1 MKVTPTA
8 GISRLASLIVL
19 ISAVLALWLI
29 AGCGTT
35 SGTGGG
41 GYGADAGPWPSSPTR
56 ATPTTGS
63 SSTERVPDAALTVL
77 LRGKTAEDQ
86 VIELDV
92 TQVELKFG
100 DQWVPVANREAIA
113 KIESLPLRVTKGGI
127 TAMLAAPKTKVQ
139 KRKYTHLRLRFDDRK
154 TKLAQGEKK
163 LPLTLQ
169 ATLELG
175 EWTPDEKT
183 LNTLTVN
190 IDGTKVSATGNS
202 ATLPAAAITA
212 AKGAAAAGVSGKIVP
227 ALPTARVEAYWGD
240 TKFVIGSASPSAQ
253 DGSFQIP
260 DLPAG
265 PYRLAIVTP
274 GYHRDDPPKAPLLL
288 EDKVVL
294 LGDIRML
301 KDVEAQ

>member
-1 MKVTPTA
+1 MRATFFIGLA
-8 GISRLASLIVL
+8 GA
-19 ISAVLALWLI
+19 ALALFFL

-35 SGTGGG
+35 TGGTGG
-41 GYGADAGPWPSSPTR
+41 GYGADAGPWPSSPART
-56 ATPTTGS
+56 TPTAAGNPS
-63 SSTERVPDAALTVL
+63 AAQVPNAALVVL
-77 LRGKTAEDQ
+77 LRGKASEEQ
-86 VIELDV
+86 ALELDIA
-92 TQVELKFG
+92 QIDLKYG
-100 DQWVPVANREAIA
+100 DQWVTVTNREAIA
-113 KIESLPLRVTKGGI
+113 KIESLPLRMTKGSL
-127 TAMLAAPKTKVQ
+127 TAMLAGPKTTVP

-154 TKLAQGEKK
+154 TKLVAGEKK

-183 LNTLTVN
+183 INTLTVSV
-190 IDGTKVSATGNS
+190 DGAKVTATGNS
-202 ATLPAAAITA
+202 ATLPADAISV
-212 AKGAAAAGVSGKIVP
+212 AKGTAAAGVSGKIVP

-240 TKFVIGSASPSAQ
+240 TKVVIGSAVPSAQ

-265 PYRLAIVTP
+265 AYRLAIVTP
-274 GYHRDDPPKAPLLL
+274 GYHRDDPPKDPLLL

-301 KDVEAQ
+301 KDVETK